1 MNTYDIV
8 TIQLNSGDIDKSFS
22 ILPTKAKINFF
33 CITSDQYGNK
43 GDPTKVLEYSIK
55 SNDPTPEDIKI
66 VLDRP
71 HVLIGESVLDQMGNF
86 SNITF
91 SNKTDT
97 VANVRVFVGRNV

>member
-1 MNTYDIV
+1 MNTYDVV
-8 TIQLNSGDIDKSFS
+8 TIQIDKGGEEKVIS
-22 ILPTKAKINFF
+22 ILPTTSKINFF
-33 CITSDQYGNK
+33 CITSDQYGKKEN
-43 GDPTKVLEYSIK
+43 PAKVLEYSIK

-71 HVLIGESVLDQMGNF
+71 HVLIGESVLHQMGNF

-91 SNKTDT
+91 SNNTDS